1 MTLIEGHVLLAGLF
15 GTDTAEKVL
24 LYLKNYG
31 SGYPRGIATTFD
43 LPVSQ
48 IQRQLERFER
58 EGIIASRMVGRTRE
72 YRWNPRYLFR
82 EELDALLG
90 KALSNLPDEYLSK
103 YFRARN
109 RPRRKGKP
117 LP

>member
-1 MTLIEGHVLLAGLF
+1 MLLAGLL
-15 GTDTAEKVL
+15 GTETAEKVL
-24 LYLKNYG
+24 LYMENYAA
-31 SGYPRGIATTFD
+31 GYPRGIAQTFG

-58 EGIIASRMVGRTRE
+58 GGILVSRLIGRTRE
-72 YRWNPRYLFR
+72 YQWNPRYLFHD
-82 EELDALLG
+82 ELRTLLK
-90 KALSNLPDEYLSK
+90 KALSSLPEDYQRR
-103 YFRARN
+103 YFRERT

>member
-1 MTLIEGHVLLAGLF
+1 MLLAGLF
-15 GTDTAEKVL
+15 GSETAEKVL
-24 LYLKNYG
+24 LYMENYNT
-31 SGYPRGIATTFD
+31 GYPRGIAVNFD

-58 EGIIASRMVGRTRE
+58 EGILASRLIGKTRE
-72 YRWNPRYLFR
+72 YQWNPRYLFR
-82 EELDALLG
+82 NDLSALL
-90 KALSNLPDEYLSK
+90 KTALSNLPEEHQRK
-103 YFRARN
+103 YFRNRM

>member
-1 MTLIEGHVLLAGLF
+1 MLLSGLF
-15 GTDTAEKVL
+15 GNDTAEKVL
-24 LYLKNYG
+24 LYMESYG
-31 SGYPRGIATTFD
+31 SGYPRGIANTFG

-58 EGIIASRMVGRTRE
+58 EGVLASRLIGKTRE
-72 YRWNPRYLFR
+72 YQWNPRYLFR
-82 EELDALLG
+82 DELHALLQ
-90 KALSNLPDEYLSK
+90 KALSHLPEEYQTK
-103 YFRARN
+103 YFRARA

>member
-1 MTLIEGHVLLAGLF
+1 MTTKEGHMLLSGLL
-15 GTDTAEKVL
+15 GSETAEKVL
-24 LYLKNYG
+24 LYVESYG
-31 SGYPRGIATTFD
+31 SGYPRGIAQTFG

-58 EGIIASRMVGRTRE
+58 EGVLVSRLIGRTRE

-82 EELDALLG
+82 SELSSLLA
-90 KALSNLPDEYLSK
+90 KALDHLPADYQER
-103 YFRARN
+103 YFRART